1 MAAWTG
7 EDVRNLRIADVSD
20 DEMAVIQ
27 EVLERWRSRLGKNVK
42 RSLYYDTE
50 QSFKDL
56 GIALPPQLKR
66 AKTVLGWAAQAVRKP
81 AVRTQFDGL
90 RLPGSDD
97 PFELDE
103 IFVRNAF
110 ALEFGQAV
118 LSAGTHG
125 VSLVTVARGGA
136 GEVPVQ
142 IQAHSAESAAALWD
156 RRNRR
161 VSAAVTI
168 SDADEGRPTEFVAYL
183 PHVVLSCVFT
193 PGSGWVAERYAN
205 PSGRAQAVAVTN
217 DPQTRRPFG
226 R

>member
-1 MAAWTG
+1 MSAWTG

-81 AVRTQFDGL
+81 AVRTQFEGL

-110 ALEFGQAV
+110 ALEFGQA
-118 LSAGTHG
+118 
-125 VSLVTVARGGA
+125 
-136 GEVPVQ
+136 E
-142 IQAHSAESAAALWD
+142 I
-156 RRNRR
+156 
-161 VSAAVTI
+161 
-168 SDADEGRPTEFVAYL
+168 
-183 PHVVLSCVFT
+183 
-193 PGSGWVAERYAN
+193 
-205 PSGRAQAVAVTN
+205 GRAHV
-217 DPQTRRPFG
+217 
-226 R
+226 